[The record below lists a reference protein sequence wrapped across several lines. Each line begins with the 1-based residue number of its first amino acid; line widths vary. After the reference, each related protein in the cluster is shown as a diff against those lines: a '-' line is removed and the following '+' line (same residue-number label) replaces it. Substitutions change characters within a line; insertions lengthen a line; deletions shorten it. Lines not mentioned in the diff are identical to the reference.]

1 MMIYEQKNKDG
12 HGLKWVHLHSPTK
25 EELKIV
31 GDRYEVPDDYL
42 TAVLD
47 PYEIAR
53 VENLKKYD
61 QPAPTLILLEYI
73 LPAQNYYHNTEFSTR
88 PFAIILVD
96 NIIITLTME
105 LTDFLDTLFNDLFY
119 SNLTPLPVEEIIA
132 NILWQTERFCV
143 STIKTIFTE
152 IKDLQKDIIKSS
164 SNRELYRLMTIERS
178 LISIQ
183 TTINNNLSVIEQL
196 LKLPH
201 FDSGASDQ
209 LNLNDV
215 YVESLQAESMVQE
228 ALLMTDRLSA
238 IISNVISNNLNNIMK
253 VLTSITIILT
263 IPTIIAGIWG
273 MNVPVPWGK
282 NPYGFLIL
290 ILLNVIL
297 MIITLLWLKNKD
309 LL

>member
-1 MMIYEQKNKDG
+1 MIYEQKNN
-12 HGLKWVHLHSPTK
+12 HGLKWVHLQSPTK
-25 EELKIV
+25 KELKTV
-31 GDRYEVPDDYL
+31 GDRYDIPKDYL
-42 TAVLD
+42 ETILD

-53 VENLKKYD
+53 VENLKEYD
-61 QPAPTLILLEYI
+61 QPTPTLILLEYI
-73 LPAQNYYHNTEFSTR
+73 LPAQNFYHNTEFSTR
-88 PFAIILVD
+88 PFAIVLVD
-96 NIIITLTME
+96 HIMITVTMDH
-105 LTDFLDTLFNDLFY
+105 TDFLDTLIHDFFD
-119 SNLTPLPVEEIIA
+119 SNITPLSVEEIIT
-132 NILWQTERFCV
+132 NIFWQTEKFCV

-152 IKDLQKDIIKSS
+152 ITDLQKDIIKSS
-164 SNRELYRLMTIERS
+164 GNKELYRLMTIERS

-183 TTINNNLSVIEQL
+183 TTINNNLNVIEKL
-196 LKLPH
+196 LELPH

-228 ALLMTDRLSA
+228 ALLMTERLSD

-263 IPTIIAGIWG
+263 IPTIIAGIWS

-290 ILLNVIL
+290 IFLNVIL
-297 MIITLLWLKNKD
+297 MVVTLLWLKNKD
-309 LL
+309 LI